1 MDLEIGAEV
10 AVVTGA
16 RRGIGLATAAL
27 LAREGARVVMVS
39 RDVRGLEQA
48 ADQLRAA
55 GGQVWAR
62 PTDLSQAAD
71 VAGLAKETRE
81 RWGEPSILVLSA
93 AAAGSYQNLLSQEVG
108 ALAESVATALRLVE
122 LPLRAF
128 LGGLQ
133 ASGRGRLIVLGSL
146 AGEIGGAGQA
156 AYASGKAALLG
167 LVRSVALEHGR
178 DGLSANLVVPG
189 AIDTERL
196 REALSEDQIRRLA
209 HGTPQR
215 RLGTAAEVAALIGFL
230 ASRSAG
236 FITGAAV
243 PITGGHGLGPNLVT
257 DRP

>member
-1 MDLEIGAEV
+1 MDLQIGGEV

-16 RRGIGLATAAL
+16 RRGIGLAAAAL
-27 LAREGARVVMVS
+27 LAREGARVVLVS
-39 RDVRGLEQA
+39 RQGTGLEQA
-48 ADQLRAA
+48 AQHLRAA

-62 PTDLSQAAD
+62 PTDLTQAAD

-81 RWGEPSILVLSA
+81 RLGEPSILVLSA
-93 AAAGSYQNLLSQEVG
+93 AAAGTYQNLLSQQAG
-108 ALAESVATALRLVE
+108 ALADSVAMALRMVE

-133 ASGRGRLIVLGSL
+133 ASGRGRLIVVGSL
-146 AGEIGGAGQA
+146 AGEVGGAGQA

-178 DGLSANLVVPG
+178 DGLTANLVVPG

-196 REALSEDQIRRLA
+196 QEALGEQNCRRLA
-209 HGTPQR
+209 HGTPLR
-215 RLGTAAEVAALIGFL
+215 RLGRADEVAALIGFL

-236 FITGAAV
+236 YITGAAV
-243 PITGGHGLGPNLVT
+243 PITGGHGLGPNAPAE
-257 DRP
+257 RS